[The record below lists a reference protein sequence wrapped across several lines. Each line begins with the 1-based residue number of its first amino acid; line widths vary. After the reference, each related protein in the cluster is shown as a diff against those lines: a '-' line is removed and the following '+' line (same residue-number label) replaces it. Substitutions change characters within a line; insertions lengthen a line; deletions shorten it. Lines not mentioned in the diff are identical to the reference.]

1 MKKKF
6 WIGLSSLL
14 AIFLMAIVACTK
26 ESTPDPVY
34 PGGGG
39 SGGGG
44 GNSSVSA
51 PSTPTGVSATVSGSQ
66 IKVSWNSVS
75 NATSYTVYWCSD
87 GYSYNYTIG
96 TTSNTY
102 IYDDVP
108 YENNYYK
115 VKAINNYGESSLSSS
130 AYCQYSSGGG
140 GGGGGGGDM
149 TPAAPTGVTAQD
161 CGPRMYPYAL
171 VSWDFVWGVDH
182 WDIYRSNS
190 AYGSFTK
197 KGSNVSYSWADESV
211 SCGNTY
217 YYKVKAVSAS
227 GKQSDF
233 SAVTSV
239 YIRREGE

>member
-1 MKKKF
+1 M
-6 WIGLSSLL
+6 LL
-14 AIFLMAIVACTK
+14 ILLMAIMACTK
-26 ESTPDPVY
+26 EPTPDPYY

-39 SGGGG
+39 SGG
-44 GNSSVSA
+44 NSSGSA
-51 PSTPTGVSATVSGSQ
+51 PSTPTGLSARVDGSR

-75 NATSYTVYWCSD
+75 NATSYVVYWDEYDIS
-87 GYSYNYTIG
+87 YSYTVG

-102 IYDDVP
+102 IYDDMP
-108 YENNYYK
+108 LTNNYYK
-115 VKAINNYGESSLSSS
+115 VKAKNSYGESAMSSS
-130 AYCQYSSGGG
+130 VYCQYSSSGGG
-140 GGGGGGGDM
+140 SGGGNDV
-149 TPAAPTGVTAQD
+149 TPAAPTGVTAED

-171 VSWDFVWGVDH
+171 VSWNFVWGVDH

-190 AYGSFTK
+190 YSGSYSK
-197 KGSNVSYSWADESV
+197 KGSNGSSSWADESV